1 MLGNWLREV
10 KNQIFVHLPIASVGM
25 NAAKTSEFDADTEL
39 PVIPL
44 PREERCPLAPP
55 PEFGQWRQS
64 EGLQRALFR
73 GTPAW
78 VVSRYEDIRAA
89 LTDPR
94 LSADT
99 NNMWAEA
106 QNPDNP
112 MPIIFAR
119 IDDPEHNRLRRM
131 MTRDFTFRRADEMR
145 PRIQELVDHFIDKM
159 VKQGP
164 PCDLVS
170 DFALPVP
177 SLVIS
182 VLLGVPDAD
191 LESFQENSATV
202 LDSGRSDEER
212 LVAGMG
218 MYGYMLDLVARKDR
232 EPGDD
237 LISRLVTDYVK
248 TGQLTKETAAMTAMI
263 MLQAGHETTASMI
276 ALGVLALIQHPDH
289 LARLR
294 KTNNL
299 ADIANIVDE
308 LLRYLTVV
316 HSLVE
321 RVATEDFLLAGQPIR
336 AGDLVLM
343 NLPAGNWDGTY
354 AERPDEFDTTR
365 NTRGHLAFG
374 YGVHQCIGQN
384 LARAELQ
391 IALSTLV
398 RRLPGLRLAVSPD
411 ELRFRSQQEIYGVER
426 LPVTW

>member
-1 MLGNWLREV
+1 MAGS
-10 KNQIFVHLPIASVGM
+10 IADGG
-25 NAAKTSEFDADTEL
+25 TDL

-44 PREERCPLAPP
+44 PRASGCPLAPP
-55 PEFGQWRQS
+55 PEFTQWRRS
-64 EGLQRALFR
+64 PGLQRATWQ
-73 GTPAW
+73 GKPVW

-89 LTDPR
+89 LTDSR

-99 NNMWAEA
+99 NSMWAEA
-106 QNPDNP
+106 QSSEEA
-112 MPIIFAR
+112 MPVIFAR

-145 PRIQELVDHFIDKM
+145 PRIQELVDQYIDKM
-159 VKQGP
+159 VEHGP
-164 PCDLVS
+164 PADLVH

-191 LESFQENSATV
+191 LESFQHNSTTV

-218 MYGYMLDLVARKDR
+218 MYGYMLELVDRKER

-237 LISRLVTDYVK
+237 LISRLVTNHVVP
-248 TGQLTKETAAMTAMI
+248 GELSRETAAMTAMI

-276 ALGVLALIQHPDH
+276 ALGALALMQHPDD

-294 KTNNL
+294 TTEDNTE
-299 ADIANIVDE
+299 IANIVDE

-321 RVATEDFLLAGQPIR
+321 RVAKEDFTLGGQPIR

-343 NLPAGNWDGTY
+343 NLPAGNWDTAYTSGPET
-354 AERPDEFDTTR
+354 FDIAR

-374 YGVHQCIGQN
+374 YGAHQCIGQN

-391 IALSTLV
+391 IALATLV

-411 ELRFRSQQEIYGVER
+411 DLQFQAQKEIYGVEC